1 MLSSLKLNIE
11 FNQLLTLI
19 KQCDVNQKLA
29 IVKAIE
35 KDTFKIRFKEL
46 IDELKVNDITIDEIN
61 EEVELVRKERYNSK
75 KK

>member
-1 MLSSLKLNIE
+1 MLSSLNLNIE
-11 FNQLLTLI
+11 FNQLLTVI

-61 EEVELVRKERYNSK
+61 EEVEIVRKERYNSK

>member
-46 IDELKVNDITIDEIN
+46 IDELKANDITIDEIN

>member
-1 MLSSLKLNIE
+1 MLSSLNLNIE
-11 FNQLLTLI
+11 FNQLLTVI

-46 IDELKVNDITIDEIN
+46 IDELKANDITIDEIN

>member
-1 MLSSLKLNIE
+1 MLSSLNLNIE

-46 IDELKVNDITIDEIN
+46 IDELKANDITIDEIN

>member
-11 FNQLLTLI
+11 FNQLLTVI

-46 IDELKVNDITIDEIN
+46 IKELKVNDITIDEIN

>member
-1 MLSSLKLNIE
+1 MLSSLNLNIE